1 MKATLDSDGRI
12 QLPSEIQAQLGLKP
26 GDGVILETQH
36 GKCVIRPDHEVAG
49 LCREGNVLVHRG
61 VSNTLAEAFLTE
73 TRETRLNQLVER
85 LSE

>member
-26 GDGVILETQH
+26 GDDVILESQN
-36 GKCVIRPDHEVAG
+36 GQCVIHPYQGTVG
-49 LCREGNVLVHRG
+49 LCRDGNVLVHRG
-61 VSNTLAEAFLTE
+61 VSDSSAEAILAEI
-73 TRETRLNQLVER
+73 RDGRLNELGEG